1 MPEAMGTS
9 RVADFRPLRRRPAR
23 RQHRNSFTP
32 RMVRTYS
39 VCGAGEMIILEEK
52 LDFLKNIT

>member
-1 MPEAMGTS
+1 
-9 RVADFRPLRRRPAR
+9 
-23 RQHRNSFTP
+23 
-32 RMVRTYS
+32 MVRTYS